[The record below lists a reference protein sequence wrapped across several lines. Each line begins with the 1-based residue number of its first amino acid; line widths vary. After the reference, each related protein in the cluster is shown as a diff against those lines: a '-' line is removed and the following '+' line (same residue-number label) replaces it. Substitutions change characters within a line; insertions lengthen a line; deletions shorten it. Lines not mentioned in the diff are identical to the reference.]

1 MFVRLTNDTTY
12 LAGNEGQKFR
22 AILSENAPLQQNTEH
37 MASMRAS
44 ETSEQTVHRR
54 EKDRNHKA
62 SMRASETSE
71 QTVHRQGKDRSS
83 KASVRATK
91 KASDVSVQQ
100 AVMSFHSDIKNGPD
114 FCLLML
120 PPSDV

>member
-1 MFVRLTNDTTY
+1 MSFEPREKAEPDKAMKRMRVLQSDSVKSAIKAKDRL
-12 LAGNEGQKFR
+12 QKASKR
-22 AILSENAPLQQNTEH
+22 ASETSEQTVHRQQQNTEH

-71 QTVHRQGKDRSS
+71 QTVHRPGKDRSS
-83 KASVRATK
+83 KESKVNVR
-91 KASDVSVQQ
+91 
-100 AVMSFHSDIKNGPD
+100 
-114 FCLLML
+114 L
-120 PPSDV
+120 PKS